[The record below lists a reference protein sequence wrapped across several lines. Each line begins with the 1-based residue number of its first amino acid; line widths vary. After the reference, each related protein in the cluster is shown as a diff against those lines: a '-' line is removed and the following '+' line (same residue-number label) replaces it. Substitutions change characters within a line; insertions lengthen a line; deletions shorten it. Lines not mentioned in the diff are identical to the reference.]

1 MTDATSPVAPDTGST
16 EADGVVSEGNN
27 SSSVTPSS
35 DSPAEN
41 AGTTVNGSSLFKG
54 ADNTSLLKKARAMFA
69 AREFILSDSAD
80 PLDTGGG

>member
-1 MTDATSPVAPDTGST
+1 M
-16 EADGVVSEGNN
+16 SEGNN